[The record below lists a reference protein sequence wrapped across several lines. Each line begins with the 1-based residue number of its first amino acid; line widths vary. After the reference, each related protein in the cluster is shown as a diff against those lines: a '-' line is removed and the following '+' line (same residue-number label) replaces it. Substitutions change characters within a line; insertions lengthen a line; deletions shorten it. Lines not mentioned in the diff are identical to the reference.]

1 MTDKTRKI
9 ARKTLDKRFEQ
20 FLPMSRYAPPSKGWI
35 RAIRESLGM
44 TRTQLAKQIGIR
56 QQSLSQIE
64 NSEIDGTIKLETLR
78 KAAEALDCHV
88 IYALVP
94 NQPLEDKV
102 SRRARHIA
110 EQRLGRISHTMALEA
125 QDETS
130 RDIQDRIDAFVDT
143 LRDKD
148 LWE

>member
-1 MTDKTRKI
+1 MTAKTRKI
-9 ARKTLDKRFEQ
+9 ARKALDKRFEQ
-20 FLPMSRYAPPSKGWI
+20 FLPMSRYVPPSKGWI

-44 TRTQLAKQIGIR
+44 TRAQLAKQIGIR

-64 NSEIDGTIKLETLR
+64 NSEIDGTIKLDTLR

-102 SRRARHIA
+102 SRRARKIA
-110 EQRLGRISHTMALEA
+110 EQRLSRISHTMALEA

-130 RDIQDRIDAFVDT
+130 RDRQDRVEAFIDA

-148 LWE
+148 LWA

>member
-1 MTDKTRKI
+1 MTAKTRKI
-9 ARKTLDKRFEQ
+9 ARKALDKRFAQ
-20 FLPMSRYAPPSKGWI
+20 LRPINRYAPPSKGWI

-44 TRTQLAKQIGIR
+44 TRAQLAKQIGIR

-88 IYALVP
+88 IYALIP
-94 NQPLEDKV
+94 NQSLEDKV
-102 SRRARHIA
+102 ARRARSIA

-130 RDIQDRIDAFVDT
+130 RDRQDRIEAFVEA